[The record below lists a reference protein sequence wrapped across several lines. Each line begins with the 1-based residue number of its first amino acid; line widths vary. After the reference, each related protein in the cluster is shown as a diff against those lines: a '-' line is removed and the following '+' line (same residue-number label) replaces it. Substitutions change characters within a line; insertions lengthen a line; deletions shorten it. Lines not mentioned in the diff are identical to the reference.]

1 MISHNMNKQNNTD
14 NTDNTSCNN
23 NNGGTGNNA
32 FYCDLCDTTFNK
44 QASFDKHLLSSKH
57 SDSNSKG
64 FVKGFENEKEI
75 PADTTTGFTCDKC
88 SKNYKYKAS
97 FLTHAKTCGKGE
109 HGGLESTTTPA
120 LAPVQALASAQLPST
135 SPTND
140 TTLLLVNEIGTMM
153 KTMSQ
158 IVTTLDLTI
167 VTLNKMYN
175 NNNNNN
181 TH

>member
-1 MISHNMNKQNNTD
+1 MIGHNMNKQNNNITD
-14 NTDNTSCNN
+14 TTSCNN
-23 NNGGTGNNA
+23 NNGSNA

-44 QASFDKHLLSSKH
+44 QASFDKHFLT
-57 SDSNSKG
+57 SNQQHLDFKG
-64 FVKGFENEKEI
+64 IVKGFENEKEI

-109 HGGLESTTTPA
+109 HGGLESTTTTP
-120 LAPVQALASAQLPST
+120 LQVPSSATLPST

-181 TH
+181 ANSKV

>member
-1 MISHNMNKQNNTD
+1 MIGHNMNKQN
-14 NTDNTSCNN
+14 
-23 NNGGTGNNA
+23 TGFA
-32 FYCDLCDTTFNK
+32 KVYEQD
-44 QASFDKHLLSSKH
+44 
-57 SDSNSKG
+57 
-64 FVKGFENEKEI
+64 I
-75 PADTTTGFTCDKC
+75 PPDTGFTCDKC

-109 HGGLESTTTPA
+109 TGPGGLESTTTTTH
-120 LAPVQALASAQLPST
+120 LQALASAPLPST
-135 SPTND
+135 SPPND
-140 TTLLLVNEIGTMM
+140 TTLLLVNEIATMM

-181 TH
+181 TSSTTNLKN

>member
-1 MISHNMNKQNNTD
+1 MATMIHDPIKHNNTD
-14 NTDNTSCNN
+14 TTSCNN
-23 NNGGTGNNA
+23 NNGSTGNNA
-32 FYCDLCDTTFNK
+32 FYCELCDTTFNK
-44 QASFDKHLLSSKH
+44 KATFDKHFLT
-57 SDSNSKG
+57 SNQQHLDFKG
-64 FVKGFENEKEI
+64 FVVKGFAKEYEQEI
-75 PADTTTGFTCDKC
+75 PTGTGFTCDKC

-97 FLTHAKTCGKGE
+97 FLTHVKNCGKGE
-109 HGGLESTTTPA
+109 TGGLENTATTTT
-120 LAPVQALASAQLPST
+120 VQALASAASSNILPST

-175 NNNNNN
+175 KN
-181 TH
+181 

>member
-1 MISHNMNKQNNTD
+1 MATAMNHDDMNKQN
-14 NTDNTSCNN
+14 
-23 NNGGTGNNA
+23 TGFA
-32 FYCDLCDTTFNK
+32 KVYEQD
-44 QASFDKHLLSSKH
+44 
-57 SDSNSKG
+57 
-64 FVKGFENEKEI
+64 I
-75 PADTTTGFTCDKC
+75 PPDTGFTCDKC

-109 HGGLESTTTPA
+109 TGGIESTPSPPPPPTT
-120 LAPVQALASAQLPST
+120 VQPPASAP

-140 TTLLLVNEIGTMM
+140 TTLLLVNEIATMM

-181 TH
+181 TSSTTNLKN

>member
-1 MISHNMNKQNNTD
+1 MNTD
-14 NTDNTSCNN
+14 TTSCNN
-23 NNGGTGNNA
+23 NNNNNGGNA
-32 FYCDLCDTTFNK
+32 FYCELCDTTFNK
-44 QASFDKHLLSSKH
+44 QVSFDKHLLSSKH
-57 SDSNSKG
+57 SDSK
-64 FVKGFENEKEI
+64 FVKGFEKEI
-75 PADTTTGFTCDKC
+75 PADTGFTCDKC

-109 HGGLESTTTPA
+109 PGPGGIESTTSPPPPPTT
-120 LAPVQALASAQLPST
+120 VQPPASAP

-140 TTLLLVNEIGTMM
+140 TTLLLVNEIATMM

-175 NNNNNN
+175 KN
-181 TH
+181 